1 MPSPMPWTSYP
12 TYVNAMLQRS
22 RTAVRRVGDAVEER
36 WQQTNAGEI
45 PLGHDVAEL
54 AATAGLPN
62 FTVKHISLLIDLHK
76 KTLAMVNESIVR
88 GPWSAWD
95 LWFFRREVRKA
106 VKIVERN
113 ASAILKSLGEPTR

>member
-1 MPSPMPWTSYP
+1 ME
-12 TYVNAMLQRS
+12 VH
-22 RTAVRRVGDAVEER
+22 

-45 PLGHDVAEL
+45 PLGRDVAEL
-54 AATAGLPN
+54 AATAGIPD

-76 KTLAMVNESIVR
+76 KTFAMVNESIVR

-95 LWFFRREVRKA
+95 LWLFRREVRKA

-113 ASAILKSLGEPTR
+113 ASAILMSLGEPSR